1 VTEDEVALLLAGL
14 DADDG
19 CTIVLDRDRRVVYM
33 NAAAEAMSTV
43 TLEQGR
49 GRTVAEVAED
59 GHAHLGRR
67 GDVYR
72 LLDLVI
78 GEVMTSGMPHIDDD
92 ATRLSPDGDDVTS
105 VSLRLLPIE
114 RDGAVIGALF
124 VARDHAPGG
133 SLMFRQ
139 AAVAMSHVDRTGMVR
154 EANLALTRLVGRS
167 ELDLMATPF
176 VDLLHP
182 DDAPLVAP
190 ILDSILQ
197 REAVEG
203 RLEVRVVQHDGT
215 VRWIDLS
222 IAQNGMGRPGS
233 GGACAI
239 LQDVTERVQLQT
251 ELEAA
256 RARLLD
262 LALHDPLT
270 GLPNRTRLADEMTA
284 AQHRAAVTGTHVA
297 VLFIDLDGFKRV
309 NDTAGHDAGDRLLV
323 EVGGRLRHLLRPDD
337 VAARIGGDEF
347 VLCCSE
353 LSTDPEVAQGQ
364 AARIADRVRASLS
377 LPFVVDDTRWTLSA
391 SVGIALSRAGDDDPA
406 ALLRTADAEMY
417 RLKTAR

>member
-1 VTEDEVALLLAGL
+1 VKEDELGLLLAGL

-19 CTIVLDRDRRVVYM
+19 CTILLDQDRRVIYM
-33 NAAAEAMSTV
+33 NAAAETMSTV
-43 TLEQGR
+43 TLEQAR
-49 GRTVAEVAED
+49 GRTIAEVADD

-78 GEVMTSGMPHIDDD
+78 GEVMATGVPHIDDD
-92 ATRLSPDGDDVTS
+92 ATRLTPDGDDLTA

-114 RDGAVIGALF
+114 RDGKVIGVLF

-139 AAVAMSHVDRTGMVR
+139 AAVAMSHVDRLGMVR
-154 EANLALTRLVGRS
+154 EANLALTRLAGRA
-167 ELDLMATPF
+167 ELELMATPF
-176 VDLLHP
+176 LDLLHP
-182 DDAPLVAP
+182 DDASLVAP

-197 REAVEG
+197 REALEG
-203 RLEVRVVQHDGT
+203 RLEVRVLQADGT

-239 LQDVTERVQLQT
+239 LQDVTERVQLQV

-364 AARIADRVRASLS
+364 ANRIADRVRASLS
-377 LPFVVDDTRWTLSA
+377 LPFVVDDNRWTLSA

>member
-1 VTEDEVALLLAGL
+1 MNQADIELLLAGL
-14 DADDG
+14 DADAG
-19 CTIVLDRDRRVVYM
+19 SVILLDRDRRVVYM
-33 NAAAEAMSTV
+33 NQAAATMSTV
-43 TLEQGR
+43 TFEQAR
-49 GRTVAEVAED
+49 GRTITEVAD
-59 GHAHLGRR
+59 GGHAHLGRR
-67 GDVYR
+67 GEVYR

-78 GEVMTSGMPHIDDD
+78 GEVMATGRAHIDDD
-92 ATRLSPDGDDVTS
+92 ATRLTPDSDDLTS
-105 VSLRLLPIE
+105 VSLRLLPVA
-114 RDGAVIGALF
+114 RDGEVVGVLF
-124 VARDHAPGG
+124 LARDHAPGG

-139 AAVAMSHVDRTGMVR
+139 AAVAMTHIDRLGNLR
-154 EANLALTRLVGRS
+154 EVNVALTRLVGRA
-167 ELDLMATPF
+167 ELDLVTTPF
-176 VDLLHP
+176 LDLVHP
-182 DDAPLVAP
+182 GDAPLVAP
-190 ILDSILQ
+190 MLERILQ

-203 RLEVRVVQHDGT
+203 RLEVRVPQADGT
-215 VRWIDLS
+215 IRWIDLS

-239 LQDVTERVQLQT
+239 LQDVTERVQLQA

-270 GLPNRTRLADEMTA
+270 GLPNRTRLADELTA

-353 LSTDPEVAQGQ
+353 LSTDPEIAQGQ
-364 AARIADRVRASLS
+364 ADRIADRVRASLS
-377 LPFVVDDTRWTLSA
+377 LPFEVDDQRWTLSA
-391 SVGIALSRAGDDDPA
+391 SVGIALSRNGDDDPA
-406 ALLRTADAEMY
+406 ALLRNADAAMY
-417 RLKTAR
+417 RLKSAR

>member
-1 VTEDEVALLLAGL
+1 MKEDEVALLLAGL

-19 CTIVLDRDRRVVYM
+19 CVMVLDRERRLVYM
-33 NAAAEAMSTV
+33 NAAAEVMSTV
-43 TLEQGR
+43 TLTEAR
-49 GRTVAEVAED
+49 GRTITEVAAS
-59 GHAHLGRR
+59 GNAHLGRR

-72 LLDLVI
+72 LLDLVV
-78 GEVMTSGMPHIDDD
+78 GEVMATGIAHIDDD
-92 ATRLSPDGDDVTS
+92 ATRLTPDGDDLTS

-114 RDGAVIGALF
+114 RDGEVVGTVFL
-124 VARDHAPGG
+124 ARDHAPGG

-139 AAVAMSHVDRTGMVR
+139 AAVAMSHVDRTGKLR
-154 EANLALTRLVGRS
+154 EANLALTRLVGRT
-167 ELDLMATPF
+167 ELELMGTPF

-182 DDAPLVAP
+182 EDAVLVAP
-190 ILDSILQ
+190 ILDAILD
-197 REAVEG
+197 RTMPEG
-203 RLEVRVVQHDGT
+203 RLEVRVVQADGT
-215 VRWIDLS
+215 IRWIDLS

-239 LQDVTERVQLQT
+239 LQDVTERVQLQS
-251 ELEAA
+251 ELEGA

-353 LSTDPEVAQGQ
+353 LSEDPEVAQGQ
-364 AARIADRVRASLS
+364 ADRIADRVRASLS
-377 LPFVVDDTRWTLSA
+377 LPFVVDAVPWTLSA
-391 SVGIALSRAGDDDPA
+391 SVGIALSRAGDDEPA
-406 ALLRTADAEMY
+406 HLLRTADADMY
-417 RLKTAR
+417 RVKTAR